1 MSTLGGAD
9 IYIIMYTVYK
19 IPIILIIYILY
30 MGKHNKHI
38 PSAIHILYAYTCTAS
53 KSAGKVNV
61 IMKFHTIIF

>member
-1 MSTLGGAD
+1 M
-9 IYIIMYTVYK
+9 YK